1 MEELGCL
8 DLEFSVVTQLPGLH
22 PWLFLGY
29 LELELSCLD
38 LHNISWT

>member
-8 DLEFSVVTQLPGLH
+8 DVELSVVTQLPGLR

-29 LELELSCLD
+29 LELNCVKLPGFAQC
-38 LHNISWT
+38 